1 LVWPRH
7 GLNFPGSLKITFG
20 LASHATIDIRSEDMN
35 RYATGEWLTWNFIAF
50 SAVLGLAGT
59 FGTVGFLLWASQG
72 TLDLWGRPLGT
83 DFSGAWTAGLM
94 AVQGHAA
101 EVYDWGQHA
110 AVQREIHHSPDVPFY
125 GWHYPPFFLL
135 LTSALALLP
144 YLAALALYQI
154 GTFSAYALVVQ
165 RMLPGAKALL
175 IAAGFPAVLVCV
187 GHGHNGFLTAALFG
201 GALLA
206 LGNRPNLAGILF
218 GCLAYKPQFAL
229 VIPLALLAGGYWRV
243 LLSAASTVAALSAAV
258 FALWGWPI
266 WQAFIDSGKL
276 TRTIVLERGATGWP
290 KIQSVFSWTR
300 MLGGSIELAYIG
312 QGLVT
317 AAVIL
322 GCAWLWRSK
331 ADLALKGAGLATAAL
346 MATPYVLDYDLV
358 LLGIAIA
365 LLVARG
371 LTYGFMHWEKTLLAV
386 AWLAPGVTRSLA
398 TLVPLQL
405 GFLTMAILLS
415 VILAKARRTD
425 LLKRLRLG
433 SPEAVPASVAQ
444 PA

>member
-1 LVWPRH
+1 
-7 GLNFPGSLKITFG
+7 
-20 LASHATIDIRSEDMN
+20 MN

-59 FGTVGFLLWASQG
+59 FGMVGFLLWGSQG
-72 TLDLWGRPLGT
+72 TLDVWGRPLGT

-101 EVYDWGQHA
+101 EVYDWGRHA
-110 AVQREIHHSPDVPFY
+110 AAQREIHNSPEVPFY

-135 LTSALALLP
+135 LMSALALLP

-154 GTFSAYALVVQ
+154 VTFVAYALVVQ
-165 RMLPGAKALL
+165 RILPGAKALL

-187 GHGHNGFLTAALFG
+187 GHGHNGFLTAGLFG

-206 LGNRPNLAGILF
+206 LRNRPILAGVLF

-243 LLSAASTVAALSAAV
+243 LLSAASTVVALSAAV

-266 WQAFIDSGKL
+266 WHAFIESGKL
-276 TRTIVLERGATGWP
+276 TRTIVLERGATGWE
-290 KIQSVFSWTR
+290 KIQSVFSWIR
-300 MLGGSIELAYIG
+300 MLGGSIEFAYIG

-317 AAVIL
+317 VAVIL

-331 ADLALKGAGLATAAL
+331 VDLALKGAALATAAL
-346 MATPYVLDYDLV
+346 IATPYVLDYDLV
-358 LLGIAIA
+358 LLGVAIA
-365 LLVARG
+365 LLVGRG
-371 LTYGFMHWEKTLLAV
+371 LTYGFMRWEKTLLAV

-398 TLVPLQL
+398 TLVPVQL
-405 GFLTMAILLS
+405 GFLTMAILLC
-415 VILAKARRTD
+415 VILVKARRMD
-425 LLKRLRLG
+425 PLNRRRLG
-433 SPEAVPASVAQ
+433 SPEDGPAGVAQ
-444 PA
+444 AA